1 MIILITYERKNFM
14 SQSSLRHRQWRRS
27 FISLWIGCFITALGY
42 SMTMPFISLYIDTLG
57 HFDNWQLNLYSGI
70 AFSITYLSQAIVSP
84 FWGKLADL
92 RGRKLMCL
100 RASGVMACT
109 IFFVGVAQNVMTVII
124 LRLLQGAF
132 SGYINN
138 ATALMA
144 GETPHQ
150 HSGQVMG
157 NLMTANVTGTLLGP
171 LFGGYLAGILGY
183 RMPFFITGILMV
195 VTFLLTAFAVKEHFT
210 PIPAKKMKPIGQI
223 FSQLDNRHL
232 IFVMFLTTLLVQS
245 SLMSISPIISLF
257 VRQLMHGQGNVSLI
271 SGVVAA
277 MPGFGT
283 LLVASRVG
291 HLMDRIGPQR
301 VLFSGL
307 VISALV
313 FIPMYFVTT
322 PLQLGILRFL
332 LGLASAAMLPAVQT
346 VLTVDVPQEAF
357 GRIFSYNQSAQAV
370 GGVAGPL
377 LGSVVSSLDS
387 YQAVFLVTAGLLII
401 NLVMLLSARKKVD

>member
-1 MIILITYERKNFM
+1 MTKTSI
-14 SQSSLRHRQWRRS
+14 RHKQWRRS

-57 HFDNWQLNLYSGI
+57 HFSNWQLNFYSGI

-109 IFFVGVAQNVMTVII
+109 IFLVGAAQNVATVII

-183 RMPFFITGILMV
+183 RMPFFITGILMG
-195 VTFLLTAFAVKEHFT
+195 VTFLLTAFMVKEHFT
-210 PIPAKKMKPIGQI
+210 PIPVQKMKPIRQI
-223 FSQLDNRHL
+223 FSQLANRNFIL
-232 IFVMFLTTLLVQS
+232 VMFLTTLLVQS

-257 VRQLMHGQGNVSLI
+257 VRQLMHGQGNISLVSGI
-271 SGVVAA
+271 VAA

-291 HLMDRIGPQR
+291 HLMDQVGPQKI
-301 VLFSGL
+301 LFFGL
-307 VISALV
+307 VISTLV

-322 PLQLGILRFL
+322 TLQLGILRFL

-357 GRIFSYNQSAQAV
+357 GRIFSYNQSSQAI

-377 LGSVVSSLDS
+377 LGSLVSSVFS
-387 YQAVFLVTAGLLII
+387 YQAVFLFTAGLLII
-401 NLVMLLSARKKVD
+401 NLLMLILTNKKTA

>member
-1 MIILITYERKNFM
+1 MTKTSI
-14 SQSSLRHRQWRRS
+14 RHKQWRRS

-57 HFDNWQLNLYSGI
+57 HFSNWQLNFYSGI

-109 IFFVGVAQNVMTVII
+109 IFLVGAAQNVATVII

-183 RMPFFITGILMV
+183 RMPFFITGILMG
-195 VTFLLTAFAVKEHFT
+195 VTFLLTAFMVKEHFT
-210 PIPAKKMKPIGQI
+210 PIPVQKMKPIRQI
-223 FSQLDNRHL
+223 FSQLANRNFIL
-232 IFVMFLTTLLVQS
+232 VMFLTTLLVQS

-257 VRQLMHGQGNVSLI
+257 VRQLMHGQGNISLVSGI
-271 SGVVAA
+271 VAA

-291 HLMDRIGPQR
+291 HLMDQVGPQKIL
-301 VLFSGL
+301 LFGL
-307 VISALV
+307 VISTLV

-322 PLQLGILRFL
+322 TLQLGILRFL

-357 GRIFSYNQSAQAV
+357 GRIFSYNQSSQAI

-377 LGSVVSSLDS
+377 LGSLVSSVFS
-387 YQAVFLVTAGLLII
+387 YQAVFLFTAGLLII
-401 NLVMLLSARKKVD
+401 NLLMLILTNKKTA

>member
-1 MIILITYERKNFM
+1 MIKLITYEEKKFM
-14 SQSSLRHRQWRRS
+14 TKTSIRHKQWRRS

-57 HFDNWQLNLYSGI
+57 HFSNWQLNFYSGI

-109 IFFVGVAQNVMTVII
+109 IFLVGAAQNVATVII

-183 RMPFFITGILMV
+183 RMPFFITGILMG
-195 VTFLLTAFAVKEHFT
+195 VTFLLTAFMVKEHFT
-210 PIPAKKMKPIGQI
+210 PIPVQKMKPIRQI
-223 FSQLDNRHL
+223 FSQLANRNFIL
-232 IFVMFLTTLLVQS
+232 VMFLTTLLVQS

-257 VRQLMHGQGNVSLI
+257 VRQLMHGQGNISLVSGI
-271 SGVVAA
+271 VAA

-291 HLMDRIGPQR
+291 HLMDQVGPQKIL
-301 VLFSGL
+301 LFGL
-307 VISALV
+307 VISTLV

-322 PLQLGILRFL
+322 TLQLGILRFL

-357 GRIFSYNQSAQAV
+357 GRIFSYNQSSQAI

-377 LGSVVSSLDS
+377 LGSLVSSVFS
-387 YQAVFLVTAGLLII
+387 YQAVFLFTAGLLII
-401 NLVMLLSARKKVD
+401 NLLMLILTNKKTA

>member
-1 MIILITYERKNFM
+1 MIKLITYEEKKFM
-14 SQSSLRHRQWRRS
+14 TKTSIRHKQWRRS

-57 HFDNWQLNLYSGI
+57 HFSNWQLNFYSGI

-109 IFFVGVAQNVMTVII
+109 IFLVGAAQNVATVII

-183 RMPFFITGILMV
+183 RMPFFITGILMG
-195 VTFLLTAFAVKEHFT
+195 VTFLLTAFMVKEHFT
-210 PIPAKKMKPIGQI
+210 PIPVQKMKPIRQI
-223 FSQLDNRHL
+223 FSQLANRNFIL
-232 IFVMFLTTLLVQS
+232 VMFLTTLLVQS

-257 VRQLMHGQGNVSLI
+257 VRQLMHGQGNISLVSGI
-271 SGVVAA
+271 VAA

-291 HLMDRIGPQR
+291 HLMDQVGPQKI
-301 VLFSGL
+301 LFFGL
-307 VISALV
+307 VISTLV

-322 PLQLGILRFL
+322 TLQLGILRFL

-357 GRIFSYNQSAQAV
+357 GRIFSYNQSSQAI

-377 LGSVVSSLDS
+377 LGSLVSSVFS
-387 YQAVFLVTAGLLII
+387 YQAVFLFTAGLLII
-401 NLVMLLSARKKVD
+401 NLLMLILTNKKTA

>member
-1 MIILITYERKNFM
+1 MTKTSI
-14 SQSSLRHRQWRRS
+14 RHKQWRRS

-57 HFDNWQLNLYSGI
+57 HFSNWQLNFYSGI

-109 IFFVGVAQNVMTVII
+109 IFLVGAAQNVATVII

-183 RMPFFITGILMV
+183 RMPFFITGILMG
-195 VTFLLTAFAVKEHFT
+195 VTFLLTAFMVKEHFT
-210 PIPAKKMKPIGQI
+210 PIPVQKMKPIRQI
-223 FSQLDNRHL
+223 FSQLANRNFIL
-232 IFVMFLTTLLVQS
+232 VMFLTTLLVQS

-257 VRQLMHGQGNVSLI
+257 VRQLMHGQGNISLVSGI
-271 SGVVAA
+271 VAA

-291 HLMDRIGPQR
+291 HLMDQVGPQKI
-301 VLFSGL
+301 LFFGL
-307 VISALV
+307 VISMLV

-322 PLQLGILRFL
+322 TLQLGILRFL

-357 GRIFSYNQSAQAV
+357 GRIFSYNQSSQAI

-377 LGSVVSSLDS
+377 LGSLVSSVFS
-387 YQAVFLVTAGLLII
+387 YQAVFLFTAGLLII
-401 NLVMLLSARKKVD
+401 NLLMLILTNKKTA